1 MNTDRM
7 PVVFAGHGSPM
18 NAIGDN
24 RARQGWRAVGEHIV
38 ENYGKPSAILAVSA
52 HWQARGSFHVHTDV
66 VNPQIMDMWGFPE
79 ELYQVHYQPDGD
91 NELARRVLGLLGDR
105 ATADNEWGID
115 HGVWSVLA
123 TMFPE
128 ADVPVVP
135 MSVDMAAS
143 ADDHYRVGADLRALR
158 DEGVLVFASGNVVHN
173 LMMVDWDSDAG
184 ADWADRFDK
193 DIHDAIAASDFG
205 KVVHY
210 EELPDARLAVPTTDH
225 FLPLLVALGAAQTGD
240 AVATFNN
247 YRELGSMSMTSYIF
261 G

>member
-1 MNTDRM
+1 MSTDRM

-18 NAIGDN
+18 NAIGNN
-24 RARQGWRAVGEHIV
+24 RARQGWRAVGQHIV
-38 ENYGKPSAILAVSA
+38 DAYGKPAAILAVSA
-52 HWQARGSFHVHTDV
+52 HWQARGAFHVRTDV

-79 ELYQVHYQPDGD
+79 ELYQVHYQPEGD
-91 NELARRVLGLLGDR
+91 NAVARRVLDLLGSR
-105 ATADNEWGID
+105 AAADNEWGID

-135 MSVDMAAS
+135 MSVNMAAS
-143 ADDHYRVGADLRALR
+143 AEDHYRVGADLRVLR

-173 LMMVDWDSDAG
+173 LMLTDWDNDQG
-184 ADWADRFDK
+184 FDWADRFDAA
-193 DIHDAIAASDFG
+193 IHGAIGESDFG

-210 EELPDARLAVPTTDH
+210 AELPDAQLAVPTTDH
-225 FLPLLVALGAAQTGD
+225 FLPLLVALGTVQVGD
-240 AVATFNN
+240 RVGVFND